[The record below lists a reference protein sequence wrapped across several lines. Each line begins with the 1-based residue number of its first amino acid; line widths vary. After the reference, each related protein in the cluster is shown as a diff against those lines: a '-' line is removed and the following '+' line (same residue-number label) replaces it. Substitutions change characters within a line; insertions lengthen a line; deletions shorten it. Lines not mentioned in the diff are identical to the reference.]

1 MLTDETTDLARRYLE
16 ACYNDADYQTVEE
29 LAAPAFSVYYPAMQR
44 EVKGVAEWSEFLRA
58 IRVGLPDLYVA
69 YEHLAT
75 QKGTA
80 VFSWETR
87 GTHSGEFLCIAPTG
101 RQVQWTGLTVVHV
114 ANGRIL
120 REWGEEDELS
130 QLRQLGV
137 IPA

>member
-29 LAAPAFSVYYPAMQR
+29 LAAPEFSVYYPAMQR
-44 EVKGVAEWSEFLRA
+44 EVKGAAEWSEFLRA

-80 VFSWETR
+80 VFSW
-87 GTHSGEFLCIAPTG
+87 GPVAPIA
-101 RQVQWTGLTVVHV
+101 
-114 ANGRIL
+114 ANSWVSRPPDDRCNGP
-120 REWGEEDELS
+120 
-130 QLRQLGV
+130 V
-137 IPA
+137 